1 MQSKSGGQ
9 TPSPGL
15 PSPTALLGGVD
26 YLIPAG
32 RWERAP
38 AACLPP
44 VSRRRWSTAAPQY
57 EVVLAAPG
65 RGVAVA
71 AAAPGGPLR
80 EPPGAARPGLE
91 AFLFKPRG
99 RGCDTKVRGSRV
111 PAGLSA
117 LHVVTWGVRGSRE
130 ASQVGQAGG
139 TRLI

>member
-1 MQSKSGGQ
+1 MG
-9 TPSPGL
+9 
-15 PSPTALLGGVD
+15 A
-26 YLIPAG
+26 
-32 RWERAP
+32 RARR
-38 AACLPP
+38 CLPP

-71 AAAPGGPLR
+71 AAAPGGER
-80 EPPGAARPGLE
+80 GARPGLE
-91 AFLFKPRG
+91 AFFPKPRG

>member
-15 PSPTALLGGVD
+15 ASPTALLGGVD

-71 AAAPGGPLR
+71 AAAPGEERG
-80 EPPGAARPGLE
+80 ARPGLE
-91 AFLFKPRG
+91 AFFPKPRG

-117 LHVVTWGVRGSRE
+117 LHVVTWDVRGSRE

-139 TRLI
+139 TRPI